1 MTGYIVQYTYTY
13 ICTLYCKDSLAI
25 HETRFRMPMNQN
37 GNHVT
42 VLTDGWLVRRQMKK
56 VKFPMWNL
64 FLRFYIE
71 RYCHI
76 SVSFMQNAKKP
87 FYDDLQSTLV
97 LKSIKSISVWAMKTS
112 PVNMYVIN
120 MFVIKDVRKI
130 LPARFSLY
138 CPIETRD
145 NLARSE
151 DTVLLYSSMR
161 TQ

>member
-1 MTGYIVQYTYTY
+1 MTGYIKQNIYMFT
-13 ICTLYCKDSLAI
+13 ILQEQFSL
-25 HETRFRMPMNQN
+25 HEIRFRMPMN
-37 GNHVT
+37 
-42 VLTDGWLVRRQMKK
+42 LTDGWLVRRQMKK
-56 VKFPMWNL
+56 VKFPMWIL

-76 SVSFMQNAKKP
+76 SVSFIQNAKKP

-97 LKSIKSISVWAMKTS
+97 LKSIKSISVWAMTTS